1 MKIIIDVHESMLM
14 GSRTNFVMFHCTQ
27 IQDGYKAVPQFQV
40 SVSKDASRE
49 VWKQTTYFH
58 NLDFIS
64 RSYSVKDCDIIDD
77 TS

>member
-1 MKIIIDVHESMLM
+1 MLM

-27 IQDGYKAVPQFQV
+27 IQDKYKAVSQFQV

-49 VWKQTTYFH
+49 VWKQITYFY